1 MKRILIPTDFSPN
14 AMKAVIYA
22 AEIAKKNGAQI
33 FLLHVIEPRAV
44 TIGEIDIPLYS
55 RYVEELGNPG
65 LRELETISETIAQFY
80 PGIQVG
86 RKVIEGGI
94 VISIDTYASENKIDL
109 IVMGTRGVSGLRE
122 MFLGSV
128 AARTIQAV
136 HVPVLA
142 IPDEYIMADPDKI
155 LFATNHFE
163 RTTSLLNGII
173 DIATLFSMSIIVS
186 VFIDQDDAEH
196 NDYIT
201 NTDHL
206 AAYLK
211 FLKNTFP
218 SVYFESQILA
228 GHEFEDIIAKYD
240 EEMGVDMIAMITYPK
255 SFWERLM
262 NKSVTKRMA
271 FHSKIPLLAI
281 PVD

>member
-14 AMKAVIYA
+14 AMKAVTYA

-44 TIGEIDIPLYS
+44 SIGEIDIPLYS

-65 LRELETISETIAQFY
+65 LKELETISETIAQFY
-80 PGIQVG
+80 PGIQVEK
-86 RKVIEGGI
+86 KVIEGGI
-94 VISIDTYASENKIDL
+94 VVSIDNYASENKIDL
-109 IVMGTRGVSGLRE
+109 IVMGTRGVSGLKE
-122 MFLGSV
+122 MFIGSV

-142 IPDEYIMADPDKI
+142 IPDQYIMADPDKI

-163 RTTSLLNGII
+163 RDTNLLHGII
-173 DIATLFSMSIIVS
+173 DIATLFSMSIIIS
-186 VFIDQDDAEH
+186 VFIDEDHAEN

-201 NTDHL
+201 ETDHL
-206 AAYLK
+206 TTYLK
-211 FLKNTFP
+211 FLKETFP
-218 SVYFESQILA
+218 SVRFESQILA
-228 GHEFEDIIAKYD
+228 GDKFEDTIAKY
-240 EEMGVDMIAMITYPK
+240 EEEKGVDMIAMITYPK

-262 NKSVTKRMA
+262 NISVTKKMA
-271 FHSKIPLLAI
+271 FHSKIPLLTI
-281 PVD
+281 PVN

>member
-65 LRELETISETIAQFY
+65 LKELETISETIAQFY
-80 PGIQVG
+80 PGIQIEK
-86 RKVIEGGI
+86 KVIEGGI

-109 IVMGTRGVSGLRE
+109 IVMGTRGVSGLKE
-122 MFLGSV
+122 MLIGSV

-142 IPDEYIMADPDKI
+142 IPDEYIVADPDKI

-163 RTTSLLNGII
+163 RNTSLLNGII
-173 DIATLFSMSIIVS
+173 DIATLFSMSITVC
-186 VFIDQDDAEH
+186 VFIDQDDAEP
-196 NDYIT
+196 NDYINDT
-201 NTDHL
+201 SQLET
-206 AAYLK
+206 YLS
-211 FLKNTFP
+211 FLKKTFP
-218 SVYFESQILA
+218 SVCFEGQLLA
-228 GHEFEDIIAKYD
+228 GIELEDTIAKYV
-240 EEMGVDMIAMITYPK
+240 EEKGVDMITMITYPK

-271 FHSKIPLLAI
+271 FHSKIPLLTI
-281 PVD
+281 PVS